1 MQGEQLSDLLQSVD
15 TSIVSG
21 FDIFWIVI
29 LNILMIVV
37 VKFVF
42 DGIDYLETKD
52 KPNLKLGAFINYSS
66 IIGFVERILYIIG
79 FWTVSFELITIVIA
93 VKTIMRFTTVN
104 AVEKERGSKGRN
116 SKITAE
122 KYILGTLLNLLI
134 AVIFVCLFK

>member
-1 MQGEQLSDLLQSVD
+1 MQGDQLIDLLKSVD
-15 TSIVSG
+15 TNIVSG
-21 FDIFWIVI
+21 FDIFWIVV
-29 LNILMIVV
+29 LNIVMVIV
-37 VKFVF
+37 VKFAF
-42 DGIDYLETKD
+42 DGIDYLETKE

-79 FWTVSFELITIVIA
+79 FWAVSFELITIVIA

-104 AVEKERGSKGRN
+104 AAEKERSTKGRN
-116 SKITAE
+116 SKVTAE